1 MNLTSSIIRFADE
14 YSREQPFFGNIR
26 VTVRGQI
33 AAEVSVGYSDAA
45 QTRTLTPQ
53 SRFTL
58 YSLSKPFC
66 AMGLLLLRDRGTV
79 DIDRHPGEYVPE
91 ARRMDER
98 VTIRH
103 LLHHTS
109 GLPDFE
115 QNPDFRTAYAPARL
129 EDLRKHLSLLCDY
142 PAYFAPGTSARYCN
156 VNFVLCA
163 LIIENVTGIPYP
175 DYMQKE
181 IFEPLGMTTAVI
193 DRPGKDIPDRV
204 QGFAWDETAR
214 RIVPVSPSYDWLYG
228 AGDIVGTTADVY
240 CLHDAIRDRKLLTP
254 STWCEILTPSPLNNM
269 GMGCTVSTWH
279 GKHRITHNGG
289 HTGFRTLHIQLPE
302 DDFDLIL
309 LSNTGY
315 GDARNAFS
323 EAIYE
328 MWYGNGNGESSVIEM
343 DKGYAKP

>member
-1 MNLTSSIIRFADE
+1 MNLTSHILRFAE
-14 YSREQPFFGNIR
+14 EFSREQPFFGNIR
-26 VTVRGQI
+26 VTVRGQT
-33 AAEVSVGYSDAA
+33 AAEVCIGYADAA
-45 QTRTLTPQ
+45 LSRPLTPQ
-53 SRFTL
+53 SRFML

-66 AMGLLLLRDRGTV
+66 AMGLLLLRDRGLV

-103 LLHHTS
+103 LLHHIS

-115 QNPDFRTAYAPARL
+115 QNPDFRAAHSPAHSV
-129 EDLRKHLSLLCDY
+129 DLRKHLSLLCDY
-142 PAYFAPGTSARYCN
+142 PMYFAPGTSARYCN

-163 LIIENVTGIPYP
+163 LIIENVTSIPYA
-175 DYMQKE
+175 DYMRKE
-181 IFEPLGMTTAVI
+181 IFEPLGMTTA
-193 DRPGKDIPDRV
+193 DIVRDTHPVPDLV
-204 QGFAWDETAR
+204 QGFAWDESSDCIT
-214 RIVPVSPSYDWLYG
+214 PVSPSYSWLYG

-240 CLHDAIRDRKLLTP
+240 CLHDAIKEQKLLTP
-254 STWCEILTPSPLNNM
+254 STWKEILTPSPLNSM
-269 GMGCTVSTWH
+269 GMGCTISTWH
-279 GKHRITHNGG
+279 GKYRITHNGG

-323 EAIYE
+323 EAIHE
-328 MWYGNGNGESSVIEM
+328 MWYGDKAGESTAIEM
-343 DKGYAKP
+343 DKGYAKA